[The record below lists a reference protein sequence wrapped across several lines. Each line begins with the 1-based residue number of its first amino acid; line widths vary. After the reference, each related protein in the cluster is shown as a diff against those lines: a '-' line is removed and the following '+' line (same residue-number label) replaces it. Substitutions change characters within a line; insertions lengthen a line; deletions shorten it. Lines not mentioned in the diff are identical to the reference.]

1 MLLEVVAG
9 ECQVEEQTEEWVGTM
24 KEEGEV
30 GVGWEVELEP
40 KVEGVEHWVW
50 SSTVDEGEPLRIHL

>member
-24 KEEGEV
+24 KEEGEE
-30 GVGWEVELEP
+30 VGWEVELEP

-50 SSTVDEGEPLRIHL
+50 SSMVDEEDHLRIHL